1 MNRVKIYI
9 AGKSFVLQTAE
20 EPGYVVR
27 LGKQLDQRIRELMQG
42 NNGMS
47 VPDACILI
55 AMDMLDQYEKTGA
68 NSDHLRR
75 EAQEYINQANEAN
88 GQVVEL
94 QKQIAK
100 LEAEN
105 ERLKS
110 DLSLASLQSS
120 LNKR

>member
-20 EPGYVVR
+20 EPGYAVR

-105 ERLKS
+105 ERLRS

>member
-1 MNRVKIYI
+1 MNRVKVYI
-9 AGKSFVLQTAE
+9 AGKSYMLQTTE

-27 LGKQLDQRIRELMQG
+27 LGKQMDQRIRDMMQKNAG
-42 NNGMS
+42 IS

-68 NSDHLRR
+68 NSDHLRQ

-88 GQVVEL
+88 GQVAEM
-94 QKQIAK
+94 QKQLAK

-105 ERLKS
+105 ERLKN
-110 DLSLASLQSS
+110 DLSLASLQTS
-120 LNKR
+120 LNKK